1 MNKTTLKRF
10 SEADYTFRVIS
21 EKKSERYDLEIGDEV
36 YYPEPEELSDEE
48 LKTWAIESDYS
59 EEEASDIELL
69 RKSKMEQENAHFE
82 NNPPSYA
89 TPNGRAFLA
98 FEQMGL
104 DFPDDIEI
112 SVINGPSPGSDW
124 QGVIVEGKNSLV
136 RLQEFLEEQ
145 DIKINYEFNHY
156 EVENY
161 EFINIEVELNEGE
174 ERCPICSKINNPG
187 ELDFSC
193 NHFVA
198 LELEDSLHWIQPP
211 ALEELIEEVEA
222 IQSILE
228 SNPEILEKDE
238 DELMASIDPESY
250 SAHSAISNL
259 LSKEVITIDRSSVD
273 DELSGYSW
281 YLPDFKI
288 ITQRL
293 HEITE
298 LRREL
303 EESLN

>member
-10 SEADYTFRVIS
+10 AEADYTFRVIS

-48 LKTWAIESDYS
+48 LKTWALESGYS
-59 EEEASDIELL
+59 EEEASDLEFM
-69 RKSKMEQENAHFE
+69 RECKMEEENAHFE
-82 NNPPSYA
+82 DCPPSYA

-98 FEQMGL
+98 FEEMGF
-104 DFPDDIEI
+104 DFPEDIEI
-112 SVINGPSPGSDW
+112 SVIDGPSPGSDW
-124 QGVIVEGKNSLV
+124 QGVIVEGKHSLV

-145 DIKINYEFNHY
+145 DIKINYEFDEY
-156 EVENY
+156 EVKNY
-161 EFINIEVELNEGE
+161 EFINNEVELNEGD

-187 ELDFSC
+187 AFDFSC
-193 NHFVA
+193 HHFVA

-211 ALEELIEEVEA
+211 ALETLIEEVEA

-238 DELMASIDPESY
+238 DELMASIDPESF
-250 SAHSAISNL
+250 SAHSAVSNL
-259 LSKEVITIDRSSVD
+259 LSEDVITIDRSSVD

-293 HEITE
+293 NEIRQ
-298 LRREL
+298 LRSKL
-303 EESLN
+303 EEV